1 MRYTFFSLYVDTYFI
16 YKPKK
21 KISMEEKEKKQNIVT
36 INGMDYTLKPG
47 MKAILVFEK
56 IAEKAFEIKNTT
68 DVVTYIYAAM
78 VAGTPGLR
86 LGFDELL
93 DAFDDD
99 PNLLKQCTDA
109 VMSRTAVDKL
119 MQLAN
124 ENDGGPE
131 PKKG

>member
-1 MRYTFFSLYVDTYFI
+1 
-16 YKPKK
+16 
-21 KISMEEKEKKQNIVT
+21 MEEKEKKQNVVT
-36 INGMDYTLKPG
+36 INGTDYTMKTG

-56 IAEKAFEIKNTT
+56 ITEKAFEIKNTT
-68 DVVTYIYAAM
+68 DVVAYIYAAM
-78 VAGTPGLR
+78 AAGTPGLR

-124 ENDGGPE
+124 ENNGGPE
-131 PKKG
+131 PKKD

>member
-1 MRYTFFSLYVDTYFI
+1 
-16 YKPKK
+16 
-21 KISMEEKEKKQNIVT
+21 MEENEKKQNIVT
-36 INGMDYTLKPG
+36 INGANYTLKTG

-68 DVVTYIYAAM
+68 DVVTYIYAAL
-78 VAGTPGLR
+78 VVGTPGTR

-109 VMSRTAVDKL
+109 VLSRSAVDKM

-124 ENDGGPE
+124 ETDGGTA